1 MKLPKI
7 FRDAYNKTTR
17 SIIQGSCRED
27 GESVR
32 KMMGCAVGGSFD
44 AIGYLE
50 KMLLQQHGLHQK
62 TDLIDVGCGAGRLL
76 SQLNHGDVR
85 SYLGI
90 DISGDLLDY
99 SRQFLHGPDWN
110 LTLVN
115 SCEIPADDESC
126 DMVCMFSVITHLLHQ
141 ESYRYFQEAAR
152 VLRPGGR
159 LIVSFLE
166 FRHPGLWPIFE
177 DSVDVVLGGER
188 LDMFVD
194 REGLKLW
201 ADHSGLTVTALLD
214 GEKPH
219 IVIDRE
225 IVFENGT
232 RVTGMARLGPTGQSV
247 AVMEK
252 RRNP

>member
-1 MKLPKI
+1 MKLSKN

-17 SIIQGSCRED
+17 SIIHSSCPED

-32 KMMGCAVGGSFD
+32 KVMGRAVGGSFD

-50 KMLLQQHGLHQK
+50 KMLLQQHGLHEE

-76 SQLNHGDVR
+76 SQLNHGDVA

-90 DISGDLLDY
+90 DISAELLDY
-99 SRQFLHGPDWN
+99 SRQFLRGPDWN
-110 LTLVN
+110 LKLV
-115 SCEIPADDESC
+115 SGCEIPADDQSG

-194 REGLKLW
+194 RTGLRLW
-201 ADHSGLTVTALLD
+201 AKHSGLKVVTLLD

-219 IVIDRE
+219 IIIDRE

-232 RVTGMARLGPTGQSV
+232 RVTDKARLGPIGQSV
-247 AVMEK
+247 IIMQKE
-252 RRNP
+252 

>member
-1 MKLPKI
+1 MKLSGF

-17 SIIQGSCRED
+17 AIIHGSLPGNRAMNHD
-27 GESVR
+27 V
-32 KMMGCAVGGSFD
+32 MGQAVGGSFD

-50 KMLLQQHGLHQK
+50 RLLLQQYGLHSG
-62 TDLIDVGCGAGRLL
+62 TDLIDVGCGSGRLL
-76 SQLNHGDVR
+76 SQLNPGDIR

-90 DISGDLLDY
+90 DISEELLDY
-99 SRQFLHGPDWN
+99 SKQFLRVPEWR
-110 LTLVN
+110 LQLVDG
-115 SCEIPADDESC
+115 CQIPADDCSC

-141 ESYRYFQEAAR
+141 ESYLYFQEASR
-152 VLRPGGR
+152 VLRPNGK

-166 FRHPGLWPIFE
+166 FRHPDLWPIFE
-177 DSVDVVLGGER
+177 NSVDVVLSGER

-201 ADHSGLTVTALLD
+201 ADHSGLAVEALVD

-219 IVIDRE
+219 IVLDRE
-225 IVFENGT
+225 IVFENGVRIT
-232 RVTGMARLGPTGQSV
+232 DKARLGPIGQSV

-252 RRNP
+252 R